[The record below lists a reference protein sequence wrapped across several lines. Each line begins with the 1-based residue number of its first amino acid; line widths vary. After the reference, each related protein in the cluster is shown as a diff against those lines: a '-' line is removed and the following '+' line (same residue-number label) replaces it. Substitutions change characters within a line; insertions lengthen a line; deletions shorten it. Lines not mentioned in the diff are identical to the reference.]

1 MCHLRSL
8 NLLHPRLRIR
18 SRHQSLVAQCLWES
32 SPETISLALVPS
44 GKHLGLYAASLSNCS
59 WRSLKRSSASARLQ
73 ITFLLKIQ
81 FFNSSF
87 GCNLSPSNVKHL
99 HSIKY
104 REFWK
109 WFFLLYSLNQLFN
122 RNRLIVS
129 FQWSNWTIGWS
140 FEVVLGGRNINSIDT
155 RFSMDGWIGQLS
167 TNRTSFCS
175 SLIKRLSTSWTHSS
189 NNMLS
194 IQLFFWLRYRQ
205 GKCFIC
211 LKHQGFLDLP
221 VTNYGNFS
229 PTILAA
235 VIPVWRS
242 LLCLPPTQFSF
253 FRCRDLFG
261 WAQ

>member
-1 MCHLRSL
+1 MIEL
-8 NLLHPRLRIR
+8 NHRLK
-18 SRHQSLVAQCLWES
+18 LWGG
-32 SPETISLALVPS
+32 V
-44 GKHLGLYAASLSNCS
+44 
-59 WRSLKRSSASARLQ
+59 RRQ
-73 ITFLLKIQ
+73 
-81 FFNSSF
+81 
-87 GCNLSPSNVKHL
+87 
-99 HSIKY
+99 KY
-104 REFWK
+104 
-109 WFFLLYSLNQLFN
+109 LFN
-122 RNRLIVS
+122 RYEVINGWVD
-129 FQWSNWTIGWS
+129 WTIINQQ
-140 FEVVLGGRNINSIDT
+140 NIFLFFFDKASIN
-155 RFSMDGWIGQLS
+155 FM
-167 TNRTSFCS
+167 NP
-175 SLIKRLSTSWTHSS
+175 SS